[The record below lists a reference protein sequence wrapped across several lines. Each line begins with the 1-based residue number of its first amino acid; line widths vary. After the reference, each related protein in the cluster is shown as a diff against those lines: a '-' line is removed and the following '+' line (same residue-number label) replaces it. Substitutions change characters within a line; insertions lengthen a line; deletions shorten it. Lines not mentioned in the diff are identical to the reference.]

1 VRGHRQRQERRP
13 PRLAHHGAQLL
24 RIGIGYDSHRFAEG
38 RRLILGGVEIPHA
51 RGLTGHSDADCVA
64 HAITDAILGAAA
76 RGDIGT
82 HFPPTDEKW
91 RDADSMHLLRSAVEL
106 IAEDNYQVVNVDV
119 TIITEEPKLGP
130 HSASTQE
137 RLARALAIAPRLVS
151 VKAKTNERMGWVGRD
166 EGIGA
171 VAVALI
177 NSMA

>member
-1 VRGHRQRQERRP
+1 M
-13 PRLAHHGAQLL
+13 

-38 RRLILGGVEIPHA
+38 RRLVLGGVDVPHA
-51 RGLTGHSDADCVA
+51 MGLTGHSDADVVA

-82 HFPPTDEKW
+82 HFPPSDDRWK
-91 RDADSMHLLRSAVEL
+91 DADSLQLLRAAVDL

-119 TIITEEPKLGP
+119 TVICEEPKLGP
-130 HSASTQE
+130 HVAAMQA
-137 RLARALAIAPRLVS
+137 RLAIALSIAPRLVS
-151 VKAKTNERMGWVGRD
+151 VKAKTNERMGWIGRD

-177 NSMA
+177 TTIRE